1 MARTEDELIYKDSET
16 ADEPGCANVGND
28 VSDASY
34 VDQHSDDADLRLR
47 TIKYIISRLRLFY
60 QTSCSP

>member
-1 MARTEDELIYKDSET
+1 MGRTEDELIYKDSET

-28 VSDASY
+28 ASDAS
-34 VDQHSDDADLRLR
+34 DQHSDDADLR
-47 TIKYIISRLRLFY
+47 TIEYIISRLRLFY

>member
-34 VDQHSDDADLRLR
+34 VDQNSDDADLR
-47 TIKYIISRLRLFY
+47 TIRYIISRLRLFY